1 MNKPFVLDVAGKLRL
16 ALSTDLGSMCAIS
29 EGLIIQVIAALD
41 ASPVAIMDTR
51 DALGLCAATEA
62 DFPAL
67 YALQGR
73 RVMLVAL
80 PDEAADEDLEAP

>member
-1 MNKPFVLDVAGKLRL
+1 MNKPFVLDLAGKLRL
-16 ALSTDLGSMCAIS
+16 ALSADVGSMCAIS

-41 ASPVAIMDTR
+41 AAPVAIMDR
-51 DALGLCAATEA
+51 RHALGVCAPTEA

-80 PDEAADEDLEAP
+80 PDEAADECLEVP